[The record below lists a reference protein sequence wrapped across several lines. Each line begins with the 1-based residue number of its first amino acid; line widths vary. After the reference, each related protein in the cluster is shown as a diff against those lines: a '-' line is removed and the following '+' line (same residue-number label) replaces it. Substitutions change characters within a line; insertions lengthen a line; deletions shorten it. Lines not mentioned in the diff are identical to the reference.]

1 MGLKDLFSMKSL
13 KASMAEV
20 SEAGTSFRKR
30 TGGLLSMR
38 KKLFKKNVEKE
49 VEEEMKKGEEKEAA

>member
-1 MGLKDLFSMKSL
+1 
-13 KASMAEV
+13 MAEV